1 MTDKDRSQKNIGAKV
16 NDNDKA
22 YYDVSFDYED
32 AIKSS
37 KPSRSKQDP
46 EGAQPNRSQVGAGFG
61 DHRQGHPEAQ
71 QDQRRKSSQTA
82 SSGPWKSFFDKWS
95 SDRPKNFNPYKKD
108 AQARYQARLQQSPG
122 IRQKTGSKS
131 GFNFDKE
138 SLVRSQASQE
148 SRNTQPDQAQVKE
161 AKGSRNEKRTG
172 FPANRSNGTTKPN
185 KPSSPN
191 RDQGQANRSP
201 YLEKDRPEAS
211 SYKPEPSRPRPSY
224 KSLQERKLTADQRL
238 AQRQARA
245 RRRQERIKELE
256 RYASQDQVSA
266 SFQAKAY
273 RSDGPPSL
281 EDRPATDEDRSKD
294 QTQSRKDMGAPA
306 PRKAIAKKAKEE
318 TSLRSQDKKVKEGE
332 SLSQRQVRKETDPG
346 SQRKQ
351 DSAKKNNRARE
362 RDLSNE
368 PAGNRKPVANSKS
381 DSLNLRAE
389 DTKKS
394 LDQGQALDRPN
405 QSSPSQA
412 IEKDRDKQGPE
423 FIAPDELDSPRNP
436 DSARTKAT
444 NDQTQASQRPQ
455 SSRLKG
461 KPTPSDRSQADSVRQ
476 ESLDGGFNKGLDE
489 GFNDGLDN
497 SKPAPKPQNDRPW
510 YQKLAFGFNIAFNVL
525 SKFVLWMVLIG
536 LLIGAFIG
544 GVGLGYFAD
553 LVKDSEP
560 PSQEEMQAQL
570 SHYDQQSSLYYG
582 DGSPIASVRTDVV
595 RNLASLDDVSDS
607 IIDGFIATEDE
618 YFYDHPGIVPKAIL
632 RAGLETVLSGSG
644 TGGSTI
650 TQQLVKQQLLT
661 DDVTF
666 FRKANE
672 ILLAL
677 RVDKYFDKDEILTD
691 YLNVSPFGRNN
702 SGDNIAGISAAAQGI
717 FGVSPK
723 EVNLNQAAFL
733 AGLPQD
739 PYTYT
744 PYDQNGQIRKD
755 LSPGI
760 DRMKEVLY
768 RMYRAKKISKEDY
781 DQAMT
786 YDIRQDFQEPQAV
799 SPQRQSYLYQA
810 VSNAAIEKLMR
821 INIEKDGLSWEQVW
835 RDDDWY
841 NDYYFAAEEEL
852 RTGGYKVYS
861 TIDKEI
867 YDQLQKSAKAYED
880 QLGVPYEGVY
890 TDPETGENTYYV
902 ERVQTGLVV
911 LDNKTGR
918 VLGFVA
924 GTDYDNNQIDHA
936 FAMRRSPGS
945 TIKPLA
951 VYGPAIEANII
962 TPQTIIPDTAFE
974 QVFEDGSSW
983 APTNYGNTMS
993 NSFMPVRTALYRS
1006 DNIPAVKIYKALQDQ
1021 GVNVFDYMKK
1031 MGFNPV
1037 DAYTEEDTQNL
1048 AFSIGG
1054 VTTGPTVFEETRAF
1068 TTFAN
1073 GGNYQEGHLI
1083 DRIENGKGEIIF
1095 QEASDPVRVFSED
1108 SNYLMIDMLRDTM
1121 TEGTGRTAK
1130 QNLKVPGDWIA
1141 KTGISE
1147 NSKDIWVLAS
1157 TPAITIGSW
1166 IGYDSRY
1173 QDYTIDINDGFDRES
1188 VRSQIYWAKIVNDL
1202 YDIRP
1207 EIFGSDLRFQR
1218 PDSVEERE
1226 ILEETGTLP
1235 GSLNV
1240 DGHQLKLSGP
1250 LRKSVFKKSHPAPKL
1265 SYDFMVGATEDEV
1278 HRFWSELM
1286 SKNRQSSSSQSNSN
1300 SNTNHEEDRPEDNQ
1314 ANTEEASSQTETVD
1328 PASPPDNTTEDQTVD
1343 FTDNPS

>member
-71 QDQRRKSSQTA
+71 QDQGKRSSQTA
-82 SSGPWKSFFDKWS
+82 SSSPWKSFFDKWS

-122 IRQKTGSKS
+122 LRQKTGSKA
-131 GFNFDKE
+131 GFDFDKE
-138 SLVRSQASQE
+138 GLARSQASQE
-148 SRNTQPDQAQVKE
+148 SRNTQPDQAQIKG
-161 AKGSRNEKRTG
+161 AKGPRKEKRTG
-172 FPANRSNGTTKPN
+172 FPASRSNGTPKPN
-185 KPSSPN
+185 KPSSPS
-191 RDQGQANRSP
+191 RDQGQANHSP
-201 YLEKDRPEAS
+201 YLEKDHPEAS
-211 SYKPEPSRPRPSY
+211 SYKAELSRPRSSY
-224 KSLQERKLTADQRL
+224 KSPQERKLTADQRL

-256 RYASQDQVSA
+256 GYASQDQVSA

-281 EDRPATDEDRSKD
+281 EDRPATDKDRSKD

-306 PRKAIAKKAKEE
+306 PRKATTKKAKEE

-351 DSAKKNNRARE
+351 DLGKKNNRARE

-368 PAGNRKPVANSKS
+368 PVGNRKPVANSKS
-381 DSLNLRAE
+381 DSLNLTAE
-389 DTKKS
+389 EAKEA
-394 LDQGQALDRPN
+394 LNQDQPLDRLN
-405 QSSPSQA
+405 QFSASQSFK
-412 IEKDRDKQGPE
+412 KDRTKDDPE
-423 FIAPDELDSPRNP
+423 YIGSLEPDSPGQP
-436 DSARTKAT
+436 DQSKKGTKESPVPA
-444 NDQTQASQRPQ
+444 NRPPQ
-455 SSRLKG
+455 PSRLKN
-461 KPTPSDRSQADSVRQ
+461 KQAPSDRSKSNPVHD
-476 ESLDGGFNKGLDE
+476 ESFDE
-489 GFNDGLDN
+489 SMNDGQT
-497 SKPAPKPQNDRPW
+497 APNPPENRPW

-525 SKFVLWMVLIG
+525 SKFVLWIVLIG
-536 LLIGAFIG
+536 LLTGAFIG

-560 PSQEEMQAQL
+560 PSQEDMQAQL

-632 RAGLETVLSGSG
+632 RAGLETILSGSG

-755 LSPGI
+755 LTPGI

-768 RMYRAKKISKEDY
+768 RMYRAKKITKDDY
-781 DQAMT
+781 DQAMA
-786 YDIRQDFQEPQAV
+786 YDITKDFQEPQAV

-810 VSNAAIEKLMR
+810 VSNAAVEKLMR
-821 INIEKDGLSWEQVW
+821 INIEKDGNSWEQVW
-835 RDDDWY
+835 RDDNWY

-945 TIKPLA
+945 TIKPMA
-951 VYGPAIEANII
+951 VYGPAIEADII

-1021 GVNVFDYMKK
+1021 GVNIFDYMKK

-1083 DRIENGKGEIIF
+1083 DRIENGEGEIIF
-1095 QEASDPVRVFSED
+1095 QETSDPVRVFSED

-1202 YDIRP
+1202 YGIRP

-1218 PDSVEERE
+1218 PDSVEETE
-1226 ILEETGTLP
+1226 ILEDTGTLP
-1235 GSLNV
+1235 GGLNV
-1240 DGHQLKLSGP
+1240 DGRQLKLSGP

-1265 SYDFMVGATEDEV
+1265 SYDFMVGASEDEV

-1286 SKNRQSSSSQSNSN
+1286 SKHRQSSSNHSNSD
-1300 SNTNHEEDRPEDNQ
+1300 TNHEEERPEDNQ
-1314 ANTEEASSQTETVD
+1314 ANTEETSSQTETVD